1 MKFTL
6 LYFNYFKKRIIKSQA
21 ATQSYDGPESANNSA
36 QAYTNVIYIY
46 IYIFFFCFE
55 SWKIVQKFLSNFQ
68 W

>member
-46 IYIFFFCFE
+46 IYIFFFALKVGKLYKN
-55 SWKIVQKFLSNFQ
+55 S
-68 W
+68 